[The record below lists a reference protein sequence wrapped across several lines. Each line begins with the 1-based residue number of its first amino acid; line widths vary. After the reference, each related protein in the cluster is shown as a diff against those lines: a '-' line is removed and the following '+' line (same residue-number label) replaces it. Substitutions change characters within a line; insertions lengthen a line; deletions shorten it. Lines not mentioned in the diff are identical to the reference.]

1 MIQKC
6 ANPECDAE
14 FRYVSRGR
22 LSSFELRHP
31 IAPCRDIPPAICER
45 KPSHAAIHFWLC
57 ENCSSTLSLHFTM
70 KIGLSVVAVS
80 ETAGS
85 RGTSE
90 SLKPSLPPEADL
102 GRIWLMP
109 VFFTSTGDR
118 SKALVWNKKDM
129 DRTKNQTVGQIMSFE
144 STARQTGRFL

>member
-14 FRYVSRGR
+14 FLYVSRGR
-22 LSSFELRHP
+22 LFSFELRHP
-31 IAPCRDIPPAICER
+31 IAPCRDVPPAICER

-70 KIGLSVVAVS
+70 KTGLSVVAVS

-102 GRIWLMP
+102 GRDLVNASILH
-109 VFFTSTGDR
+109 VDR
-118 SKALVWNKKDM
+118 
-129 DRTKNQTVGQIMSFE
+129 R
-144 STARQTGRFL
+144 